1 MGELSE
7 ETAFIEKEL
16 GPCVLL
22 IKCYELL
29 HRTGD
34 AQAMAQQ
41 LSRMELDALGQM
53 IDRKVTMGATSEQ
66 FLRTIYTF
74 EVAKMQPQ
82 VDSIFKAFVQA
93 AQRTV
98 KTEGLWHN
106 LRAFRIAVA
115 QVLARDRN
123 HELEAQLAPDSLG
136 AFVVRAWS
144 AGTRETLEQCIEA
157 LEDIVEVAEN
167 KDRLAPWDD
176 VWQYILL
183 ARLRRAVPARNYEP
197 GRDS

>member
-1 MGELSE
+1 MGELSD

-29 HRTGD
+29 QRTED
-34 AQAMAQQ
+34 AKAMAQQ

-53 IDRKVTMGATSEQ
+53 IERKVSMGATSEQ

-74 EVAKMQPQ
+74 EVAKMPQQ
-82 VDSIFKAFVQA
+82 VDPIFKAFVQA
-93 AQRTV
+93 AQQSV
-98 KTEGLWHN
+98 KTEGLWDH

-115 QVLARDRN
+115 QVLAKDKS
-123 HELEAQLAPDSLG
+123 HELEAQLAADSFG

-144 AGTRETLEQCIEA
+144 LGTREALEQCIEA

-183 ARLRRAVPARNYEP
+183 ARLKQAVPA
-197 GRDS
+197 